1 MKKLLK
7 WMIKIT
13 VSLIVLIV
21 IAAVVLPLVIDPN
34 DYKDTIEN
42 KIQENIGRSAHLDGD
57 IEWKVFPWLALGFN
71 DVKIDNQKGFE
82 GESLA
87 VVNTLSARVKLLP
100 LLTKKIEVG
109 QVILDDAEFNLQVN
123 KNGHSNWKSI
133 LDHLQSEDSTAS
145 NSETS
150 SNAKLNIAGIKLN
163 NITVNYTDL
172 QAKTQAKISKLN
184 LTTSEIS
191 AINPI
196 DIKAYL
202 HVAVAD
208 TGLDVDM
215 TTQVTAKN
223 LLGDTGVIIDID
235 DFSVKGQSSSDNELP
250 IDVSLNEGGVVDLSK
265 DVLNIPSIVMT
276 LGEAELL
283 TNLSGKN
290 ITQNNSML
298 SGSFKLNKMNLNEFL
313 KKLTGAYFVTTDTF
327 DDFQSSGSWVM
338 QGQALKLSKLQINY
352 ADTTVT
358 GQANITNLD
367 KLKGQFNL
375 NINKFNVDDFLGTEE
390 TAQST
395 DTSGSNVTPP
405 DINFG
410 QLKGMVNIAELTA
423 SGTKVQNLSIT
434 VNTNGSKM
442 ALEPIKADFY
452 QGLLVSA
459 IKIDT
464 KATKEKV
471 IVEHKMNKVQA
482 GPLLTDL
489 AGSELLTGLGN
500 FDANINI
507 DKPFSDVPLKSAH
520 GNISYTL
527 SDGAIYGV
535 DVFGMMQKGLSL
547 LYPEVKEEAGDGE
560 KKTTFALMEMDADI
574 NEGILTSNKLNIES
588 PYLKIKGNLTI
599 DLVKM
604 TIKGTIEPE
613 LLDIP
618 EQLVSEKYKKLIGLP
633 IPVSLSG
640 SLLEPNVS
648 IDAKKLILSTQK
660 KKINK
665 EKDKLK
671 KKLLDGLFG
680 G

>member
-1 MKKLLK
+1 
-7 WMIKIT
+7 MIKIT